1 MKASTEAS
9 LLADRVWLL
18 LAKASADG
26 AAAGG
31 AEAKKLVEN
40 CRAEIAGDP
49 GRGALL
55 LLQQV
60 MCFDLASPC
69 PVVENPPAG

>member
-9 LLADRVWLL
+9 LLADRTWLL

-31 AEAKKLVEN
+31 AEAKKLVDS
-40 CRAEIAGDP
+40 CRVDISRDP

-55 LLQQV
+55 ILQQV
-60 MCFDLASPC
+60 MLFDLGSPLS
-69 PVVENPPAG
+69 VLENPSAG